1 MNPPMPLPPATRLS
15 LVDQAI
21 EGMRALLDSGEW
33 TVGTRIPP
41 EPALAAQL
49 SVSRNTVREAV
60 RALAHAGVLEV
71 RRGDGTYV
79 VASSEVA
86 SVLGRH
92 LEATDLDQVLEVRH
106 AIETQA
112 AVLAATRR
120 TSQDLQSLEAALA
133 RRTSALAERDAP
145 AFVEADVAFHLGVV
159 AAAHNPLLQE
169 LYAGFVGRLRAT
181 VALPDSGR
189 DELCADHEALLVA
202 IGDGDPEAAAG
213 VTGGLLR
220 RVRRLAR

>member
-1 MNPPMPLPPATRLS
+1 MPLPPTTRRS

-21 EGMRALLDSGEW
+21 DGMRALLDSGEW
-33 TVGTRIPP
+33 AVGTRIPP
-41 EPALAAQL
+41 EPVLAAEL
-49 SVSRNTVREAV
+49 AVSRNTVREAV

-86 SVLGRH
+86 AVLGRH
-92 LEATDLDQVLEVRH
+92 LADTALDQVLEVRQ

-120 TSQDLQSLEAALA
+120 TRADLRSLEAALD
-133 RRTSALAERDAP
+133 RSTRALAEGDAP
-145 AFVEADVAFHLGVV
+145 AFVEADLAFHLGVV
-159 AAAHNPLLQE
+159 AAAHNPLLVE
-169 LYAGFVGRLRAT
+169 LYEGFVGRLRAT
-181 VALPDSGR
+181 LVVPDSGQE
-189 DELCADHEALLVA
+189 DLCADHEALLEA
-202 IGDGDPEAAAG
+202 LRDGDPEAAAG

-220 RVRRLAR
+220 RVRRLAH